1 MLKRYGHLFFVIAV
15 ICDAAAVAAAW
26 MIAYVIKFRLGLL
39 PILEPVPP
47 EALVFIRLLPIVLVC
62 SLLALGFVGLYSPTR
77 TRSLFREAL
86 PIAKGSILGWLGT
99 LAALYYF
106 YRTTLYSRELLAIF
120 LFLSPPA
127 LIASRALVRRVMKAL
142 YAHGL
147 GTQSAGIIGAGRRAQ
162 ELFRS
167 LQANPWLGL
176 RVVYF
181 VDEEARSEPLCGL
194 PVLGSFSKL
203 IECMRENPV
212 DTVFVAIPH
221 RNAERLE
228 GVLDTLAKLPLTVAV
243 VPDFSGAITLNSSV
257 AEIEGLPV
265 IQLRDTPITGW
276 HALAKR
282 ALDFVGSIILLALF
296 GLPMLMLTLL
306 VRVSSPGPVLFKQ
319 ERMGLGGRPFT
330 LLKFRTM
337 RADAECETGPV
348 WAKENDPRRTLIG
361 SWMRRLSLDELPQFI
376 NILRG
381 DMSLVGPRPE
391 RLHFVR
397 QFTQDLPAYM
407 LRHNVKAGLTGWA
420 QVNGLRGNTSL
431 TKRLEYD
438 LYYINNWS
446 LAFDVLI
453 LLLTP
458 FMGLINRNAY

>member
-1 MLKRYGHLFFVIAV
+1 MLKRYGHLFFAIAV
-15 ICDAAAVAAAW
+15 ACDAAAVAAAW

-47 EALVFIRLLPIVLVC
+47 GAPAFVRLLPVVLLC
-62 SLLALGFVGLYSPTR
+62 SLLALGFVGLYSPVR

-86 PIAKGSILGWLGT
+86 PITKGSILGWLGT

-127 LIASRALVRRVMKAL
+127 LIASRALVRRALKAL
-142 YAHGL
+142 HARGV
-147 GTQSAGIIGAGRRAQ
+147 GTQSAAIVGAGRRAQ

-167 LQANPWLGL
+167 LQQNPWLGL
-176 RVVYF
+176 RVAYF

-194 PVLGSFSKL
+194 PVRGAFSTL
-203 IECMRENPV
+203 SECVRDNPV

-221 RNAERLE
+221 RSAERLE
-228 GVLDTLAKLPLTVAV
+228 GVLDALAKLPLTVAV
-243 VPDFSGAITLNSSV
+243 IPDFAGAITLSSSV

-282 ALDFVGSIILLALF
+282 ALDIAGSIIFLALF
-296 GLPMLMLTLL
+296 GLPMLFLALL
-306 VRVSSPGPVLFKQ
+306 VRASSPGPVLFKQ

-337 RADAECETGPV
+337 RVDAERETGPV

-361 SWMRRLSLDELPQFI
+361 SWMRRLSLDELPQFV
-376 NILRG
+376 NVLRG

-391 RLHFVR
+391 RPHFVR

-446 LAFDVLI
+446 LAFDALI
-453 LLLTP
+453 LFLTP

>member
-1 MLKRYGHLFFVIAV
+1 MLKRYGHLFFAIAV
-15 ICDAAAVAAAW
+15 ICDSAAVAAAW

-39 PILEPVPP
+39 MLESTPP
-47 EALVFIRLLPIVLVC
+47 GALVFVRLLPIVLVC
-62 SLLALGFVGLYSPTR
+62 SLLALGFVGLYSSAR

-106 YRTTLYSRELLAIF
+106 YRTALYSRELLVIF
-120 LFLSPPA
+120 LFLNPPA
-127 LIASRALVRRVMKAL
+127 LIASRALVRQVLKAL

-147 GTQSAGIIGAGRRAQ
+147 GAQSAAIVGTGHRAQ

-167 LQANPWLGL
+167 LHENPWLGL
-176 RVVYF
+176 KVMYF
-181 VDEEARSEPLCGL
+181 VDEEARAEPLCGL
-194 PVLGSFSKL
+194 PVRGAFATLG
-203 IECMRENPV
+203 ECMSENPV

-221 RNAERLE
+221 HSANRLE
-228 GVLDTLAKLPLTVAV
+228 GVLDTLAKLPLAVV
-243 VPDFSGAITLNSSV
+243 VPDFAGAITISSSI
-257 AEIEGLPV
+257 AEIEGSPA

-282 ALDFVGSIILLALF
+282 ALDVVGSITLLALF

-306 VRVSSPGPVLFKQ
+306 VRASSPGPVLFKQ
-319 ERMGLGGRPFT
+319 GRMGLGGRPFT

-337 RADAECETGPV
+337 RVDAECETGPV

-361 SWMRRLSLDELPQFI
+361 SWMRRLSLDELPQFV
-376 NILRG
+376 NVLRG

-391 RLHFVR
+391 RPHFVQ

-446 LAFDVLI
+446 LSFDVLI

-458 FMGLINRNAY
+458 FMGFINRNAY